1 MVNRVISS
9 RVAVVLTVLLMLPIP
24 GTMGV
29 LIEGA
34 GTAQITAGPSSR
46 ATGSRAGENVTIHGR
61 IEDAGGTPP
70 ARAIL
75 VAADV
80 NASQLI
86 NYTITTDGNYALE
99 VPNET
104 TYFFMM
110 VPFTDTTLGG
120 SAGEFVHDLSGI
132 YPLHQPK
139 TAAGA
144 GGFAPVLFADLH
156 VDKVIDTVSPGVTT
170 AGDGYIG
177 NGVGP
182 TYTLDGDMYQEAS
195 DLIWIKRL
203 RSQRHNL
210 RAGP

>member
-34 GTAQITAGPSSR
+34 GTAQSTAGPSSR

-110 VPFTDTTLGG
+110 VPFTDTTLDGW
-120 SAGEFVHDLSGI
+120 
-132 YPLHQPK
+132 
-139 TAAGA
+139 
-144 GGFAPVLFADLH
+144 DLH
-156 VDKVIDTVSPGVTT
+156 GYFPIVRYLTVTDVDLESNFTIEPAYEIILKGHNRDYELVDEGNFTNT
-170 AGDGYIG
+170 AWSTNMDDISAKAVWSEVDDGTGFKLPSVLIPLG
-177 NGVGP
+177 E
-182 TYTLDGDMYQEAS
+182 TR
-195 DLIWIKRL
+195 DL
-203 RSQRHNL
+203 
-210 RAGP
+210 